1 MRTRLIP
8 ILLVTATTLLFS
20 CQKELTGD
28 IPGTTTTGT
37 DSAWYVNSIHSKEYD
52 STGAL
57 IDSVAEYYT
66 YQDSKTLYKN
76 IEYDITNAT
85 TDSFQ
90 YTYSYDQNKRVTK
103 FAYDYNTNLYDDVVK
118 SILFSYPNNTSALA
132 DIIWGNNDVQRDYIS
147 YTNGNKVMT
156 VYDTVPRY
164 AWGHDIFTSYL
175 GTDNRADSFID
186 VSIDYTTAG
195 TYIDRAWMTYDAQ
208 GNLASYYEIYPDLT
222 PEDSLV
228 VLSRETRGA
237 EISNTF
243 DKILSNMRWY
253 PLLLDNGFWALDYS
267 VIYLHHPMISAKRW
281 SRDINSQLTIY
292 DTPVLFNGTFGN
304 TFDSN
309 NLLVQQEIPKGFA
322 NKYGGTASLQFT
334 YIKLPK

>member
-8 ILLVTATTLLFS
+8 LLLITATTLLFS

-28 IPGTTTTGT
+28 DPGNTPTGI
-37 DSAWYVNSIHSKEYD
+37 DSAWYINTIHSKEYD
-52 STGAL
+52 STGIL

-66 YQDSKTLYKN
+66 YQDGKTIYKN

-90 YTYSYDQNKRVTK
+90 YTYLYDQNKRVTK

-118 SILFSYPNNTSALA
+118 SILFSYPNNTSAFA
-132 DIIWGNNDVQRDYIS
+132 DIIWGNNDIQRDYIS
-147 YTNGNKVMT
+147 FTNGNRVMT
-156 VYDTVPRY
+156 VYDTTPRY
-164 AWGHDIFTSYL
+164 SWAHDVFTSYL
-175 GTDNRADSFID
+175 GTDNRADSFIN
-186 VSIDYTTAG
+186 VSIDYTTAA
-195 TYIDRAWMTYDAQ
+195 TYIDRAWMKYDAQ

-222 PEDSLV
+222 PADSLV

-253 PLLLDNGFWALDYS
+253 PLLLDNGFWSLDYS
-267 VIYLHHPMISAKRW
+267 PVYLHYPMVSAKRW
-281 SRDINSQLTIY
+281 SRDINSQLTVY
-292 DTPVLFNGTFGN
+292 DTPILFNGTFGN

-309 NLLVQQEIPKGFA
+309 NLLVHQEIPKGFA